1 MDNNLNEKI
10 DLYRDI
16 SIQII
21 DMLKE
26 EEYEG
31 ITKNLE
37 KRQDILDGIDLKDKE
52 VFLNMYKSES
62 LIELDK
68 DIKELILINIEKV
81 KKDLLEYN
89 LTKQVNKVYSNL
101 SREKIN
107 IFNKKV

>member
-21 DMLKE
+21 DMLKD
-26 EEYEG
+26 EEYED

-37 KRQDILDGIDLKDKE
+37 KRQDILDRIDLKDKE
-52 VFLNMYKSES
+52 VFLNIYKSES

-68 DIKELILINIEKV
+68 EIKELILINIEKV

-101 SREKIN
+101 SREKTN